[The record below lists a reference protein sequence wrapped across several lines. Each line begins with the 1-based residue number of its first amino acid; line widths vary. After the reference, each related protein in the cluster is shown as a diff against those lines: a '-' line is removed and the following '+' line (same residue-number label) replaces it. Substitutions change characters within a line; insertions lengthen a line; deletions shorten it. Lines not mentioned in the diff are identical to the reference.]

1 MTGKPDYKQFLGRI
15 LHLTS
20 ILLYGLLFMQKATGL
35 EQPIRISYHIPHVK
49 TAPKIDGIVGED
61 EWADAER
68 VQLTNETHPSQNI
81 PALVETEVFLM
92 EDGANFY
99 LAFIAHDPHPDKIRA
114 YYRDRDSSYDD
125 DFVGVVIDT
134 FNDERRAF
142 EFFVNPLGTQMDLI
156 NDDVVGNEDDSWNA
170 IWDSAG
176 DINDHGYTVEMKI
189 PLNQL
194 RFTAGLEEQVWGID
208 LLRFYPRDKRHRLS
222 NNTWDYSITCY
233 LCQLK
238 KAEGFAKLQE
248 KTNLQLVPT
257 VTASYSADRP
267 SPATDNH
274 WQQDFNPQF
283 GMDVRWGINQD
294 FYLNA
299 TYNPDFSQVEADV
312 AQLDVNNTFSL
323 FYPERRDF
331 FLDGADYFNTDTNLV
346 HTRNIS
352 SPDFGAKITGKRNG
366 NTYGLFFAN
375 DTNTN
380 FIIPGKEG
388 SQIAS
393 LEDTKSLNTVLRYR
407 RDINR
412 NTNIGF
418 IVTDRRAGDYS
429 NTLAGI
435 DGNIRIGNS
444 DRIAVQILK
453 SYSKYPGSIR
463 SQYGQRAKI
472 NDEAYRFNYNHDDD
486 HWFWTV
492 QFREF
497 GDDFRADMGFINRV
511 DFRRA
516 LVGGGHAWR
525 FGPERKFN
533 FFNTGF
539 NYLKTWDEAGK
550 KLEQEFLVFAN
561 ANGPMQSF
569 LHFNFNRRE
578 HFYNGQFFDEYVVHF
593 FGNIK
598 PRAGMFIGLNIDT
611 GDRIDYANTRLGQI
625 LTVGPEARMQIGKHL
640 QFRLQYNYQQLN
652 VDGGNLYSTS
662 LADMRVTYQFG
673 IRSFLRAIVQY
684 SDTRRNTDL
693 YTFAIDETSKTLAA
707 QLLYSYK
714 INPQTRFFIGCS
726 TSGFQNDELGTI
738 KSTNYTVFS
747 KFSYAW
753 QY

>member
-1 MTGKPDYKQFLGRI
+1 MK
-15 LHLTS
+15 
-20 ILLYGLLFMQKATGL
+20 LLAAALAGLLFTAPVAGL
-35 EQPIRISYHIPHVK
+35 DQPVRVSYHIPHVK
-49 TAPKIDGIVGED
+49 TAPKIDGIINAGEW
-61 EWADAER
+61 EGAEL
-68 VQLTNETHPSQNI
+68 VHLTNETHPSQNI
-81 PALVETEVFLM
+81 PALVDTEVLLM

-99 LAFIAHDPHPDKIRA
+99 LAFIAHDPDPSRIRA

-125 DFVGVVIDT
+125 DFVGTVIDT

-142 EFFVNPLGTQMDLI
+142 EFFANPLGVQMDLI

-176 DINDHGYTVEMKI
+176 KINESGYSVEMKI

-194 RFTAGLEEQVWGID
+194 RFTAGLDEQTWGID

-222 NNTWDYSITCY
+222 NNTRDYSITCY

-238 KAEGFAKLQE
+238 KAGGFAKLQE

-257 VTASYSADRP
+257 LTASYSANRP
-267 SPATDNH
+267 SPADDNH
-274 WQQDFNPQF
+274 WQQDFNPEF

-331 FLDGADYFNTDTNLV
+331 FLDGADYFNTQTNLV
-346 HTRNIS
+346 HTRNIAA
-352 SPDFGAKITGKRNG
+352 PDFGAKVTGKRNG
-366 NTYGLFFAN
+366 NTYALFFAN
-375 DTNTN
+375 DASTS

-393 LEDTKSLNTVLRYR
+393 LENTKSLNIVMRYR

-412 NTNIGF
+412 NINIGV
-418 IVTDRRAGDYS
+418 IGTDRRAGDYS

-435 DGNIRIGNS
+435 DGSIRIGNS

-453 SYSKYPGSIR
+453 SFSKYPGSIR
-463 SQYGQRAKI
+463 SQYNQRASI

-486 HWFWTV
+486 HWFWTA
-492 QFREF
+492 QYTEY
-497 GDDFRADMGFINRV
+497 GNDFRADLGFINRV

-516 LVGGGHAWR
+516 LVGGGHVWR
-525 FGPERKFN
+525 FGPERRFN

-550 KLEQEFLVFAN
+550 KLEQEILFFAN
-561 ANGPMQSF
+561 ANGPWQSF

-578 HFYNGQFFDEYVVHF
+578 HFYNDRFFDEYVVHF
-593 FGNIK
+593 FGNVQ
-598 PRAGMFIGLNIDT
+598 PRAGLQIGVNLDT

-625 LTVGPEARMQIGKHL
+625 LTIGPELNMQVGKHL
-640 QFRLQYNYQQLN
+640 QLHLQYNYQQLD
-652 VDGGNLYSTS
+652 VDGGNLYHTS

-673 IRSFLRAIVQY
+673 IRSFLRAIIQY

-693 YTFAIDETSKTLAA
+693 YMFAIDKTTRTLAA

-714 INPQTRFFIGCS
+714 INPQTRFFVGLS
-726 TSGFQNDELGTI
+726 SSGFQNDELGTLE
-738 KSTNYTVFS
+738 STNYTLFT